1 MSSIVGLATL
11 NNEAEGEALIIGL
24 KLALSIF

>member
-1 MSSIVGLATL
+1 MSSIVGLAI
-11 NNEAEGEALIIGL
+11 NNEVEGEALIIGL